1 MNKLL
6 YIDPHFALRSPSLK
20 STLREFPDSFEDFD
34 EVEVWAIESDFEHP
48 KIHIDWIW
56 CPFKTWHLISL
67 WYWVAVHL
75 RFIWRYFILR
85 QPRPQLVQATNYYCY
100 WADLIYFHFSFLAY
114 GRVIYAHRNIF
125 QLSLA
130 RRLVFLMHYC
140 QEWILFKLAS
150 PKWWWVVSRTLLE
163 ESQRE
168 AVPGSRFR
176 MLPNSYDS
184 LRFSH
189 DVRGRLRD
197 EMRDRLGLTEDE
209 VVFIFVSLGDL
220 ERKGFNLAVQA
231 VGGLVAMGK
240 KARLL
245 FVGGP
250 TEEPMD
256 LKPYLTAHGIMDD
269 SFILRVGRVKDI
281 ERYMAAAD
289 ALLFPSY
296 CEAFALVEIE
306 AAAMGLRLY
315 LTPHYGS
322 EMILRP
328 PGNGRFLP
336 WDADGIST
344 ILAHDMDSGEI
355 LKSTGDMGEA
365 LDRGGFLSSLRER
378 YREVL
383 ADLRQ
388 ESRPPVAPA
397 P

>member
-6 YIDPHFALRSPSLK
+6 FIDPHFALRSPSLK
-20 STLREFPDSFEDFD
+20 STLREFPASFADFD
-34 EVEVWAIESDFEHP
+34 EVEVWAIESDFEDP
-48 KIHIDWIW
+48 KIRIDWIW
-56 CPFKTWHLISL
+56 CPFKSWHLVSL

-75 RFIWRYFILR
+75 RFIWRFFILR
-85 QPRPQLVQATNYYCY
+85 QPRPQIVQATNYYCY

-114 GRVIYAHRNIF
+114 ARVIKAHRSVF
-125 QLSLA
+125 RLSLA
-130 RRLVFLMHYC
+130 RRLVFFMHYA
-140 QEWILFKLAS
+140 QEWILFKLAP

-163 ESQRE
+163 ESRQE
-168 AVPGSRFR
+168 ASPGSKFR
-176 MLPNSYDS
+176 VLPNSYDGE
-184 LRFSH
+184 RFSH
-189 DVRGRLRD
+189 AVHDRHRS
-197 EMRDRLGLTEDE
+197 EMRNKLGFADGE

-231 VGGLVAMGK
+231 VDGLVAMGK
-240 KARLL
+240 PARLL

-256 LKPYLTAHGIMDD
+256 LQPFLEAHGIRNDA
-269 SFILRVGRVKDI
+269 FIHRVGRVKDI

-315 LTPHYGS
+315 VTPHYGS

-336 WDADGIST
+336 WDVEGIT
-344 ILAHDMDSGEI
+344 KVLAEDIDSGA
-355 LKSTGDMGEA
+355 LFHSSGDMGEA
-365 LDRGGFLSSLRER
+365 LDRAGFLHE
-378 YREVL
+378 
-383 ADLRQ
+383 LRQ
-388 ESRPPVAPA
+388 RYQEILRTKAETSASS
-397 P
+397 